1 MVYILKLQT
10 SNEILPVNNILR
22 TNSDS
27 NAETNSTIGEDSIES
42 QKNDHVGNSSLRL
55 ARSEENC
62 GSDRVILNKIV
73 KQ

>member
-10 SNEILPVNNILR
+10 SNEILPVNNIL
-22 TNSDS
+22 TINSDS
-27 NAETNSTIGEDSIES
+27 NAETNSTIREDSIES
-42 QKNDHVGNSSLRL
+42 QKNDQVGSSSLRL

-62 GSDRVILNKIV
+62 GSVRVIPNKIV